1 MPVIRSIY
9 TTVPG
14 HEIRQDDAAG
24 LTRRLFKEKFKDIER
39 LLRVFDNG
47 DIQTRHVT
55 MPLDWY
61 GESHPFGERND
72 LYIEHA
78 IRLGSE
84 AMTGCLENP
93 HYLGRPVDFAEI
105 DAVFYISSSGI
116 STPSIEARIMNR
128 LPFRDDVKRIPV
140 WGLGCA
146 GGASGISRAFD
157 YCKAYPD
164 HKVLVLCVELCS
176 LTFQS
181 EDYTKSN
188 LVGASLFADG
198 VACALVT
205 GDEADIPS
213 TVPMPHVN
221 ATVSKTMPDSEDVM
235 GWDVDDAGLHVIFS
249 KSIPAIITEWL
260 GPFVHEFLDS
270 NGVGVGDIGHF
281 VAHPGGKKVLVAY
294 EDALGFDRGKTD
306 ISREV
311 LRQYGNMSS
320 PTVLFVLEQ
329 FMKKQPGAGETGLM
343 AALGPGFSGELLL
356 LEWR

>member
-1 MPVIRSIY
+1 MPLIQSIY
-9 TTVPG
+9 TTTPG

-47 DIQTRHVT
+47 DIETRHVT

-61 GESHPFGERND
+61 GENHSFGERND

-78 IRLGSE
+78 VSLGME
-84 AMTGCLENP
+84 AAAGCLKNP
-93 HYLGRPVDFAEI
+93 EFLGREVDFREI
-105 DAVFYISSSGI
+105 DAIFYISSSGI
-116 STPSIEARIMNR
+116 ATPSIEARLMNK

-146 GGASGISRAFD
+146 GGASGISRAYD
-157 YCKAYPD
+157 YCLAHPG

-176 LTFQS
+176 LTFQT

-213 TVPMPHVN
+213 AGTLPRVRS
-221 ATVSKTMPDSEDVM
+221 TVSKLMPDSEDVM
-235 GWDVDDAGLHVIFS
+235 GWDVDDTGLHVVFS
-249 KSIPAIITEWL
+249 KSIPAIITDWL
-260 GPFVHEFLDS
+260 GPFVHEFLRS
-270 NGVGVGDIGHF
+270 GGVPVEDIAHF
-281 VAHPGGKKVLVAY
+281 VAHPGGKKVLLAY
-294 EDALGFDRGKTD
+294 EEALGFDRGMTD
-306 ISREV
+306 VSRDV

-329 FMKKQPGAGETGLM
+329 FMKKRPAAGESGLM

-356 LEWR
+356 LEWQ

>member
-1 MPVIRSIY
+1 MPVIQSIY
-9 TTVPG
+9 TTVPE

-47 DIQTRHVT
+47 DIETRHVA
-55 MPLDWY
+55 MPLEWY
-61 GESHPFGERND
+61 EENHPFGVRND

-78 IRLGSE
+78 VRLGAE
-84 AMTGCLENP
+84 AISGCLKNDRF
-93 HYLGRPVDFAEI
+93 LGREVDFREI
-105 DAVFYISSSGI
+105 DAIFYVSSSGI
-116 STPSIEARIMNR
+116 ATPSIEARIMNK
-128 LPFRDDVKRIPV
+128 LPFRDDVKRIPI

-146 GGASGISRAFD
+146 GGASGISRAHD
-157 YCKAYPD
+157 YCLAHPG

-205 GDEADIPS
+205 GDGADIPS
-213 TVPMPHVN
+213 ASTLPNVRS
-221 ATVSKTMPDSEDVM
+221 TVSKLMPDSEDVM
-235 GWDVDDAGLHVIFS
+235 GWDVDDTGLHVIFS
-249 KSIPAIITEWL
+249 KSIPAIISEWL
-260 GPFVHEFLDS
+260 GPFVHEFLET
-270 NGVGVGDIGHF
+270 NGISPRDIRHF
-281 VAHPGGKKVLVAY
+281 VAHPGGKKVLTAY
-294 EDALGFDRGKTD
+294 EEALGFDRGMTD
-306 ISREV
+306 VSREI

-329 FMKKQPGAGETGLM
+329 FMLRQPAAGESGLM

-356 LEWR
+356 LQWR